1 MNELLILLIKGGN
14 HVFKYAFQ
22 YIALLLV
29 CSNLA
34 TYSFWQDARTDLK
47 AEKDAH
53 AATIQEFKTK
63 QEVANAVAETTKRL
77 LIEGSKADAK
87 QADANYASLLS
98 KYNASLL
105 RYQASQSGA
114 SRPDNYQLPATQ
126 GGDGPG
132 TSTELPSTLT
142 PMSPEIIISLVDA
155 KICAVNT
162 ARLQAVHDWA
172 VNLPKN

>member
-1 MNELLILLIKGGN
+1 VIELVVLLTKVGK

-22 YIALLLV
+22 YLALLLV
-29 CSNLA
+29 CTNLA

-47 AEKDAH
+47 AEQDAH

-63 QEVANAVAETTKRL
+63 QEVANARAEAIKQTL
-77 LIEGSKADAK
+77 LDEAKKDAK

-98 KYNASLL
+98 KYNASIL
-105 RYQASQSGA
+105 RYQTSQSGA

-132 TSTELPSTLT
+132 GSTELPV
-142 PMSPEIIISLVDA
+142 EVIISLADA

-162 ARLQAVHDWA
+162 ARLQAVQAWA
-172 VNLPKN
+172 VNLPK